1 MVQGPQGSV
10 PEPYEP
16 NRMRVSDEDRHAVAE
31 VLRQAAG
38 EGRIDLE
45 ELDERLEATYGAKT
59 YADLVPLTSDLPA
72 LRKPD
77 GEEAVA
83 PRRVWQPPVPM
94 PTFTTSIAVMS
105 ETKRSGL
112 WEVGAHHQAFAL
124 MGSVVLDLRY
134 ARFTSQ
140 HVTITANTL
149 MGSVTVIVNPFTQ
162 YVVDGVGVMGSF
174 AEARAKVQAHLSPDS
189 PVVRVRGVALMGAV
203 EVKRKQARS

>member
-1 MVQGPQGSV
+1 
-10 PEPYEP
+10 
-16 NRMRVSDEDRHAVAE
+16 MRVSDQDRHAVAE

-45 ELDERLEATYGAKT
+45 ELDERLEATYAAKT

-72 LRKPD
+72 VRQPE
-77 GEEAVA
+77 GEGAVA

-94 PTFTTSIAVMS
+94 PAYTSSIAVMS

-112 WEVGAHHQAFAL
+112 WEVRAEHQAFAL

-140 HVTITANTL
+140 HVTITANAL
-149 MGSVTVIVNPFTQ
+149 MGGVEVIVNPFTH
-162 YVVDGVGVMGSF
+162 YVVDGVGIMGTF
-174 AEARAKVQAHLSPDS
+174 GDTKARVQAHLSPDS
-189 PVVRVRGVALMGAV
+189 PVVRVRGIAIMGAV
-203 EVKRKQARS
+203 EIKRKQARS